1 MQGANRIVKRS
12 CKLCTSEN
20 RDEIEEQLLNGHI
33 TPKEVDKMMGWR
45 ANTTDRHFRNH
56 MGEYHMAANPS
67 CPVCASPKRAEY
79 EKQYFEGDADTHAI
93 AEELECAERTVYNHM
108 KHHFQPLVQKTAA
121 YEVALAAG
129 QEIQLLRSNAEK
141 LNGKLSEL
149 LDEGTVHEDGFVRDA
164 VILHKE
170 VRETV
175 KDLLRFQDQWGAK
188 TDNQQV
194 NQTINVLQIELSKES
209 PETWARIRKQLAEN
223 MGAE

>member
-1 MQGANRIVKRS
+1 MAKKTHIKVRMVPESKTDSAFIYYAKKPTKGEKA
-12 CKLCTSEN
+12 KLKLSY
-20 RDEIEEQLLNGHI
+20 
-33 TPKEVDKMMGWR
+33 PK
-45 ANTTDRHFRNH
+45 
-56 MGEYHMAANPS
+56 S
-67 CPVCASPKRAEY
+67 IY
-79 EKQYFEGDADTHAI
+79 EKQYFEGNADTHAI
-93 AEELECAERTVYNHM
+93 AEELGCAERTVYNHM

-121 YEVALAAG
+121 SEVAFAAG

-209 PETWARIRKQLAEN
+209 PETWTRIRKQLAEN
-223 MGAE
+223 MGVE

>member
-1 MQGANRIVKRS
+1 MQEASRIVKRS
-12 CKLCTSEN
+12 CKLCTSDS

-33 TPKEVDKMMGWR
+33 TPKEVDKMMNWR

-67 CPVCASPKRAEY
+67 CPICASTKRAEY
-79 EKQYFEGDADTHAI
+79 EKEYFEESADTHAI
-93 AEELECAERTVYNHM
+93 AEELGCAERTVYNHM

-141 LNGKLSEL
+141 LNSKLSEL

-194 NQTINVLQIELSKES
+194 NQTINILQLELGKES
-209 PETWARIRKQLAEN
+209 PETWTRIKKQLAEN
-223 MGAE
+223 MGVE